1 MAFPLSKI
9 LHDQRDLLL
18 FRPFRP
24 DIRARW
30 PAYLAWGLF
39 TAWLAGIGRYWD
51 HPSAGWW
58 QYAGL
63 GSVAYV
69 FVLAF
74 FLWVVVAPLRP
85 RNWSFVGVLI
95 FVTLTSLPALLY
107 AIPVEKFMALEHAQ
121 TANVIFLAVVASW
134 RVALLI
140 VFLKRAAGLTP
151 TGVAVA
157 TLLPLT
163 IIVTVLTVLNLEKA
177 VFEIMGGN
185 RQQTQNDAA
194 YFVLL
199 LITTFSVLASPV
211 VLILYFMLAYRAWRT
226 PAAPNREPS

>member
-9 LHDQRDLLL
+9 LRNQRDLLL

-24 DIRARW
+24 SIKEHW
-30 PAYLAWGLF
+30 PAYLAWGLL

-51 HPSAGWW
+51 HPNAAWW

-63 GSVAYV
+63 GSVSYV
-69 FVLAF
+69 LVLAS
-74 FLWVVVAPLRP
+74 FLWVLVAPLRP

-107 AIPVEKFMALEHAQ
+107 AIPVEKVMALEYAQ
-121 TANVIFLAVVASW
+121 TANVLFLAVVASW

-140 VFLKRAAGLTP
+140 VFLKRAAGLSP

-163 IIVTVLTVLNLEKA
+163 IIVTALTALNLEQA

-185 RQQTQNDAA
+185 REQTQNDAA
-194 YFVLL
+194 YLVLM

-211 VLILYFMLAYRAWRT
+211 VLILYFVLVYQAWKI
-226 PAAPNREPS
+226 PAAREKERS

>member
-1 MAFPLSKI
+1 MAFPLAKI
-9 LHDQRDLLL
+9 LQDQRDLLL

-24 DIRARW
+24 SLKEHG
-30 PAYLAWGLF
+30 PAYLAWGLL

-51 HPSAGWW
+51 HPNASVW

-69 FVLAF
+69 LVLAF
-74 FLWVVVAPLRP
+74 FLWAIVAPLRP
-85 RNWSFVGVLI
+85 RNWSYTGVLI

-107 AIPVEKFMALEHAQ
+107 AIPVEKVVALETAQ
-121 TANVIFLAVVASW
+121 AVNVIFLAVVATW

-140 VFLKRAAGLTP
+140 VFLKRAAGLGP
-151 TGVAVA
+151 TRVAVA
-157 TLLPLT
+157 ALLPLT
-163 IIVTVLTVLNLEKA
+163 VIVTALTALNLEKA

-185 RQQTQNDAA
+185 REPTQNDAA
-194 YFVLL
+194 YLVLL

-211 VLILYFMLAYRAWRT
+211 VLICYLLLVHRAWKT
-226 PAAPNREPS
+226 KEPA